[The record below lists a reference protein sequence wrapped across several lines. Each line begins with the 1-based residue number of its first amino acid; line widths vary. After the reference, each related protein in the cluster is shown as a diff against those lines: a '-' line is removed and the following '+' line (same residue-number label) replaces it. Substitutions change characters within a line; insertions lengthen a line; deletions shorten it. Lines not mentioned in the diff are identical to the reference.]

1 MDFFAQQDEARRASR
16 RLVLWYLVAA
26 AFVILSFNLAGA
38 LGYAVIAIFGLLPL
52 SSAHALDRSECK
64 QYGGSANCWM
74 PVIGPWKH
82 SVCGEWGTGAN
93 AVPFDAA

>member
-52 SSAHALDRSECK
+52 AGGEAVVWQGLARTYGHAL
-64 QYGGSANCWM
+64 AN
-74 PVIGPWKH
+74 
-82 SVCGEWGTGAN
+82 
-93 AVPFDAA
+93 VPPAFQSGQPGLPS